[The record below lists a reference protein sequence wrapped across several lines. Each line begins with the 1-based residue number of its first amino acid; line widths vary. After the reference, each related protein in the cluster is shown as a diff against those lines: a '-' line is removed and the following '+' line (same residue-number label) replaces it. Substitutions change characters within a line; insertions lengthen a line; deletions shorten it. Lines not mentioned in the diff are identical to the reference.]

1 MRLHEASLMAAEVNA
16 LRRRMHF
23 VCSLPAEDKSLLENH
38 VLSKQSALIIDP
50 HPWRLKSSRAVQI
63 TIIRS
68 ETVKSVRQIN
78 PTRSLWREADKQ
90 RA

>member
-1 MRLHEASLMAAEVNA
+1 MAAEVKA
-16 LRRRMHF
+16 KRGRKHF
-23 VCSLPAEDKSLLENH
+23 VCRLPLEDKSLLESQ
-38 VLSKQSALIIDP
+38 VRSKQYALITDP

-78 PTRSLWREADKQ
+78 PTRNLWREADKQ
-90 RA
+90 RG